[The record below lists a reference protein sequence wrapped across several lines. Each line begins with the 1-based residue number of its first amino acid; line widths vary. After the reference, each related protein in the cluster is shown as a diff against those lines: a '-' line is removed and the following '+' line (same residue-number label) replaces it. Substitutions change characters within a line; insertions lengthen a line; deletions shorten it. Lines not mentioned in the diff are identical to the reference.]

1 MFFWDMSMSSYELS
15 RSRRYEYM
23 KPAVFLRLRCV
34 SFFISFICFMIN
46 DRISRSEPNL
56 HPVPGGGSP
65 RGTNLVDGRQVD
77 KPPLPP
83 EEGGGVS

>member
-1 MFFWDMSMSSYELS
+1 MSMSSYELS

-56 HPVPGGGSP
+56 HPVPGGGHPVVPTWWTAARWISP
-65 RGTNLVDGRQVD
+65 PSHLRR
-77 KPPLPP
+77 
-83 EEGGGVS
+83 GGGVS